1 LVPSPA
7 RVIPWTGDTPPTT
20 AAIERMLQAEGLSA
34 YTWSNGPG
42 DRYNAHSHGYSKVI
56 YVVDGSIT
64 FGLPITGEHLDL
76 RVGDRLELEAGVMH
90 DAVVGPEGVLCLEA
104 HR

>member
-1 LVPSPA
+1 M
-7 RVIPWTGDTPPTT
+7 IPWKGETLPTL
-20 AAIERMLQAEGLSA
+20 AAIESVLQAEGLSA

-42 DRYNAHSHGYSKVI
+42 HRYNAHSHGYNKVI

-64 FGLPITGEHLDL
+64 LGLPVTGEHLDL
-76 RVGDRLELEAGVMH
+76 CVGDRLELEAGVVH
-90 DAVVGPEGVLCLEA
+90 DAIVGPEGVLCLEA